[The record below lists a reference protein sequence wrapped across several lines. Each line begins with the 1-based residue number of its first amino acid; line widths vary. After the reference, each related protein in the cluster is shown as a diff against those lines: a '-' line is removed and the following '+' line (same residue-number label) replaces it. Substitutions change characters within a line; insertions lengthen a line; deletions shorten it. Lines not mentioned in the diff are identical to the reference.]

1 MTARWQKTSEAVK
14 TISAE
19 KVCIKIY
26 LFTIV
31 ASVIKILFVK
41 IFLDVLDPES
51 WLSLLLYFRISD
63 HLSLP
68 SQFLTMFQSLVTTLL
83 HHHPRR

>member
-19 KVCIKIY
+19 KVCIRIY

-41 IFLDVLDPES
+41 IFLDVLDPE
-51 WLSLLLYFRISD
+51 LA
-63 HLSLP
+63 
-68 SQFLTMFQSLVTTLL
+68 LTFTVF
-83 HHHPRR
+83 